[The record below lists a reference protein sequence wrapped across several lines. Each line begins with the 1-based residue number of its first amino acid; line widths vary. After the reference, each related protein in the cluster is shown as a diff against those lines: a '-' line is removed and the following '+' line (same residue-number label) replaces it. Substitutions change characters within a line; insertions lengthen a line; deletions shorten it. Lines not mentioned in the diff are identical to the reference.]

1 MLSFFV
7 LKALA
12 WTSFLN
18 REEKMQHEERR
29 NTNETNICFCRETK
43 AVENKVTWQYLYLQK
58 SQKWGFE
65 NLFAASRCFWFNLYE
80 CICTVLT
87 KEKKGLGLFC
97 FFFWSGRFQTLLLF
111 QFPEVADPF
120 ETKQISEVLN
130 PDYSLEHSL
139 EVSSFLP
146 IWLGRI

>member
-1 MLSFFV
+1 MLSLFV

-12 WTSFLN
+12 WTFFLN

-87 KEKKGLGLFC
+87 KEKKGLVL
-97 FFFWSGRFQTLLLF
+97 FFFFGLEDFKHYFLF

-146 IWLGRI
+146 IGLGRI